1 MPTDLHNLLHTY
13 PQYYS
18 TFYEKIS
25 PDRKQHLG
33 ASRLKRLTKSDSW
46 TSLLGLCREQSNLNY
61 SRSAGTPLE
70 YSHIYKI
77 FMTSNFLELALGRV
91 AEKDKRSADQRTAFE
106 VQLARIFDFVVR
118 FITSSSS
125 CSLVCSCA
133 VLGTYRVWW
142 AGVSSAAAE
151 GWRGGSGRSCSASCS
166 SYTRTRELW
175 PLCCWTKGAPLSRW
189 WPTGAGSWLSSD
201 CAKAWSGN
209 VLLQETGEENGGG
222 VSDVDGQSGQR
233 LLDKWTITIT
243 IFFSPKQNIP
253 YSISSWSERLDH
265 I

>member
-1 MPTDLHNLLHTY
+1 MYDFQLPGISFGQGRRERQKVGRSTDSLW
-13 PQYYS
+13 S
-18 TFYEKIS
+18 TTS
-25 PDRKQHLG
+25 Q
-33 ASRLKRLTKSDSW
+33 DSMNPC
-46 TSLLGLCREQSNLNY
+46 L
-61 SRSAGTPLE
+61 
-70 YSHIYKI
+70 
-77 FMTSNFLELALGRV
+77 
-91 AEKDKRSADQRTAFE
+91 
-106 VQLARIFDFVVR
+106 IFDFVVR

-142 AGVSSAAAE
+142 AGVSPAAAE

-209 VLLQETGEENGGG
+209 VLLQETGEENGDG

-233 LLDKWTITIT
+233 LLDKWTITI
-243 IFFSPKQNIP
+243 FFLS
-253 YSISSWSERLDH
+253 
-265 I
+265 